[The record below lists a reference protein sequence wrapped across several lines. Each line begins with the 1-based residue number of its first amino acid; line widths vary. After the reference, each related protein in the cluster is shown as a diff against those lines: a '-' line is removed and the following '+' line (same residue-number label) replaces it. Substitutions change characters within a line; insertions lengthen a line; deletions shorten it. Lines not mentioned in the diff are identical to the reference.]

1 MKKIPYGISNYKELR
16 DKNMYYIDK
25 TMYIEKLE
33 NKQDY
38 VFFIRPRRFGK
49 SLFLNMLETYYDI
62 NEQENYEKYFG
73 DLYVGK
79 NRTEQANKYIVL
91 KISFASVITD
101 LGKDELIESF
111 DKIVSSAV
119 DKCIIRYKH
128 ILEEQSL
135 PENEKRATYALSY
148 LSKIVGFK
156 NKKII
161 LLIDEYDNFANNIM
175 RGKKDIYD
183 ELVHEGGYVRTFYKE
198 IKEGTS
204 DGAITRTF
212 ITGVSPVMLDDV
224 TSGANIFSVIA
235 NDEDLNGILGFN
247 DDEIKEIVDYY
258 KIGEIVEK
266 EELLKILKTYCNGY
280 KFNKNVEDT
289 VYNTDMVLYILNNII
304 QKKAYPDK
312 LIDENVKTDY
322 TRLRNIAENFITKEE
337 MLQLIEGG
345 EVGPIEIKERF
356 NLESL
361 YKKDEKYTNI
371 RSLLYYLGMLTI
383 KRKESN
389 KVMLGIPNYA
399 VKSLYWEYMEK
410 VYEVE
415 ASARYD
421 ELAAAMEDMR
431 KTGTVEHIMEIYERV
446 IKRLSN
452 RDLRHFNETSCKSI
466 FITLVYT
473 DGIYLIES
481 EKETNGGYTDLYIKE
496 GVLYKEA
503 VRYRYMIEFKHI
515 KEKELKEVESGELKG
530 ESEKRRVLESN
541 NELIN
546 KKKEEARAQL
556 YRYMEEHN
564 VQEDSEKELKKYIVI
579 ILGKKYVEYEEIY

>member
-1 MKKIPYGISNYKELR
+1 MKKIPYGISNFKELR
-16 DKNMYYIDK
+16 NLNMYYIDK

-33 NKQDY
+33 DKDRY

-49 SLFLNMLETYYDI
+49 SLFLTMLEAYYDM
-62 NEQENYEKYFG
+62 NEEPNFEKYFG
-73 DLYVGK
+73 DLYVEE

-128 ILEEQSL
+128 ILEKEEL
-135 PENEKRATYALSY
+135 PQDERRATYALKY
-148 LSKIVGFK
+148 LSKIVELK
-156 NKKII
+156 NKKIV

-175 RGKKDIYD
+175 RGKQKIYE
-183 ELVHEGGYVRTFYKE
+183 ELMHEGGYVRTFYKE
-198 IKEGTS
+198 IKEGTG

-212 ITGVSPVMLDDV
+212 ITGVSPMMLDDV
-224 TSGANIFSVIA
+224 TSGANIFTVIA
-235 NDEDLNGILGFN
+235 NDKDLNNILGFN
-247 DDEIKEIVDYY
+247 DEEIKEIVDYY
-258 KIGEIVEK
+258 KIGEIVNK
-266 EELLKILKTYCNGY
+266 EELFKILKTYCNGY
-280 KFNKNVEDT
+280 KFNESVSET

-304 QKKAYPDK
+304 QKKEYPKK

-337 MLQLIEGG
+337 MLDIIEGG

-361 YKKDEKYTNI
+361 YKKEEKYTNI

-383 KRKESN
+383 KRQEAN
-389 KVMLGIPNYA
+389 AVILGVPNYA
-399 VKSLYWEYMEK
+399 VKALYWEYMEK
-410 VYEVE
+410 AYGVE

-421 ELAAAMEDMR
+421 ELKAAMRKMR
-431 KTGTVEHIMEIYERV
+431 EEGKVEHIMEIYERV

-452 RDLRHFNETSCKSI
+452 RDLTYFNETSCKSI

-473 DGIYLIES
+473 DGVYLIES

-503 VRYRYMIEFKHI
+503 VKYRCMIEFKHI
-515 KEKELKEVESGELKG
+515 KEGELKTENNQLG
-530 ESEKRRVLESN
+530 YTDEKERMIESN
-541 NELIN
+541 IAIIT
-546 KKKEEARAQL
+546 KKKQEARKQL

-564 VQEDSEKELKKYIVI
+564 VQNDSEKELKKYIVLV
-579 ILGKKYVEYEEIY
+579 LGKKYVEYEEID

>member
-16 DKNMYYIDK
+16 DLDMYYIDK

-33 NKQDY
+33 NKDRY

-49 SLFLNMLETYYDI
+49 SLFLNMLEAYYDM
-62 NEQENYEKYFG
+62 NEEKNFEKYFG

-119 DKCIIRYKH
+119 NKCIIRYKH
-128 ILEEQSL
+128 ILGEESL
-135 PENEKRATYALSY
+135 PENEKRATYALNY
-148 LSKIVGFK
+148 LSKIVELK

-224 TSGANIFSVIA
+224 TSGANIFTVIA

-247 DDEIKEIVDYY
+247 DHEIRQIVDYY
-258 KIGEIVEK
+258 RIGEIVEK

-280 KFNKNVEDT
+280 KFNENVSET

-304 QKKAYPDK
+304 QKKEYPKK

-361 YKKDEKYTNI
+361 YKKEEKYTNI

-383 KRKESN
+383 KRQESN

-399 VKSLYWEYMEK
+399 VKALYWEYMEK
-410 VYEVE
+410 AYEVE

-431 KTGTVEHIMEIYERV
+431 KTGKVEHIMEIYERV

-481 EKETNGGYTDLYIKE
+481 EKEANGGYTDLYIKE

-503 VRYRYMIEFKHI
+503 VNYRYMIEFKHI
-515 KEKELKEVESGELKG
+515 KEKELREVESGELKV
-530 ESEKRRVLESN
+530 ESEKQQVLDSN
-541 NELIN
+541 RELVD

-579 ILGKKYVEYEEIY
+579 ILGKKYVEYEEIR